1 MKIASILKI
10 VTPKKIEMD
19 VSLENLIKKREDSTM
34 DNKKFVRT
42 IVIIIC
48 AMLIALF
55 GFVTGGLVMADIAS
69 KNRSVP
75 TTTEEHTTIMTTV
88 KQYVPPNYKKTSDYL
103 YLDVTTYTTKNMK
116 TQKVSKEIK
125 TTEKKT
131 TTVESTTVLE
141 ATTSLPKETTTET
154 DIIIEETT
162 MSEEEKQ

>member
-1 MKIASILKI
+1 
-10 VTPKKIEMD
+10 
-19 VSLENLIKKREDSTM
+19 M

-88 KQYVPPNYKKTSDYL
+88 KQYVPPSYKKTSDNL
-103 YLDVTTYTTKNMK
+103 YLDITIYTTKNMK
-116 TQKVSKEIK
+116 TQTVNKEIK

-131 TTVESTTVLE
+131 TIVESTTSLE
-141 ATTSLPKETTTET
+141 TTTSLPKETTTET
-154 DIIIEETT
+154 DVIIEETT

>member
-10 VTPKKIEMD
+10 VTPKKIETA
-19 VSLENLIKKREDSTM
+19 VFSENLMKKREDSTM

-88 KQYVPPNYKKTSDYL
+88 KQYVPPSYKKTSDNL
-103 YLDVTTYTTKNMK
+103 YLDITIYTTKNMK
-116 TQKVSKEIK
+116 TQTVNKEIK

-131 TTVESTTVLE
+131 TIVESTTVLE

-162 MSEEEKQ
+162 MSEKENQ